1 MTINRKELFTLAWV
15 YARQEQWSRRL
26 DTVRGLFGDAL
37 RDAWRELKRRA
48 VIAAERARSVSRTPA
63 DLLAAVREI
72 ENRDRLRAS
81 DLARLSD
88 LRREYA
94 AASEPSTAQ
103 KPKPETGHWT
113 PSAPIQATPTR
124 PARGLG
130 IAATPQNSTPNV
142 RPMA

>member
-48 VIAAERARSVSRTPA
+48 VIASERARSVSHAPA
-63 DLLAAVREI
+63 DLLAAIRDL

-94 AASEPSTAQ
+94 TASETSTAQ
-103 KPKPETGHWT
+103 NPAPATRLWAH
-113 PSAPIQATPTR
+113 SAPIQATPTR

>member
-15 YARQEQWSRRL
+15 YGRQEQWSRRL

-37 RDAWRELKRRA
+37 RDAWQELKRRA
-48 VIAAERARSVSRTPA
+48 VIAAERARSVYRAPA
-63 DLLAAVREI
+63 DLLAAIREI
-72 ENRDRLRAS
+72 VNRDRLRAS

-94 AASEPSTAQ
+94 AASETSTSQ
-103 KPKPETGHWT
+103 NPKLETGHWSH
-113 PSAPIQATPTR
+113 SAPTQATPTR

-130 IAATPQNSTPNV
+130 IAATPKNFTPSF